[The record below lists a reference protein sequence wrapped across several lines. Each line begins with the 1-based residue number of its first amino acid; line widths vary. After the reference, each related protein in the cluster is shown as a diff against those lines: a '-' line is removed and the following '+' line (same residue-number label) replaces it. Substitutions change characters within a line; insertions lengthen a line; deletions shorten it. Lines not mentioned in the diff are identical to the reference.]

1 MEFLRDLKRTHTCG
15 ELRAEHVGD
24 RVVLMGWVHN
34 RRDHGG
40 VIFVDL
46 RDRDGL
52 TQVYFD
58 PEVDAEAHGL
68 AEGMRGEYVIAV
80 AGEVKSRGEN
90 VNPKLATGE
99 VEVEVS
105 KATIFNPAKTP
116 PFLIRDTIDTNEE
129 LRLQYRFLDL
139 RRRPLMESMIL
150 RSKVNGLTRRY
161 LQDHGFLELET
172 PILTKAT
179 PEGARDYLVPSRVHP
194 GEFYALPQSPQL
206 FKQLFMVAG
215 YEKYFQLCRCFR
227 DEDLRHDRQP
237 EFTQI
242 DIEMSF
248 VEPDDVF
255 ASIEGLVKAIWEGA
269 IEGVEVP
276 ASFRRMT
283 YDEAMDRFGS
293 DKPDLRFGLELKD
306 LSAMV
311 AGVDFGVFRDTVKK
325 GGIVKS
331 LRIPGGG
338 LSRAQLDALPDV
350 ARPYGAK
357 GVAWVRLKDDGT
369 WQSPIAKFI
378 AADVQAQINE
388 TLGMEVGDIALFVAD
403 KPKVVNPALS
413 ALRGHLARLLDLI
426 PEGRFEF
433 LWVTDFPSFEYDDE
447 EKRWIAM
454 HHPFTSPRREDIP
467 LLDSDPGSVKARAYD
482 LVCNGYE
489 IGGGSIRIHEHAVQ
503 QKVFDLLGLSEEE
516 SRRKFGFLLDAL
528 SYGTPPHGG
537 IALGMDRLI
546 MLLVGT
552 DSIRDVIAFPKTQRA
567 SDLMTQA
574 PSGVDARQLDE
585 VHIRLKG

>member
-15 ELRAEHVGD
+15 ELRAEHVGE

-58 PEVDAEAHGL
+58 PEVDGEAHGL

-150 RSKVNGLTRRY
+150 RSRVNGVTRRY

-255 ASIEGLVKAIWEGA
+255 ASIEGLVKAIWECA

-276 ASFRRMT
+276 TSFRRMT

-311 AGVDFGVFRDTVKK
+311 ADVDFGVFRDTVKK

-403 KPKVVNPALS
+403 KPKVVNPSLS

-454 HHPFTSPRREDIP
+454 HHPFTSPRRDDIP
-467 LLDSDPGSVKARAYD
+467 LLESDPGSVKARAYD

-574 PSGVDARQLDE
+574 PSGVDPRQLDE